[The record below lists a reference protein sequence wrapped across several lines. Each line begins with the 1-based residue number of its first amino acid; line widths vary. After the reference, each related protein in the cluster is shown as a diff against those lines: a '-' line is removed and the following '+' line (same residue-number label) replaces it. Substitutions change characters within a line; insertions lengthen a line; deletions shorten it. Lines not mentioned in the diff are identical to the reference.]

1 MEEMIEKQIT
11 LLIPLSGLEE
21 FEKVANGFS
30 QFTVNQYCEDSSL
43 ESAVK
48 SKSLTLEITSTKII

>member
-1 MEEMIEKQIT
+1 MIEKQIT
-11 LLIPLSGLEE
+11 LLIPLSVLEE

-30 QFTVNQYCEDSSL
+30 QFTVNQYCEDYTL